1 MFAGYCP
8 SSSSRATAR
17 VRVRGLLPDVKA
29 TMGGGYVTVAVGF
42 VNAGSLGNPLDF
54 LLRSI
59 SAMDEHF
66 RAVLLALHQH
76 GQ

>member
-1 MFAGYCP
+1 
-8 SSSSRATAR
+8 
-17 VRVRGLLPDVKA
+17 
-29 TMGGGYVTVAVGF
+29 MGGGYVTVAVGF